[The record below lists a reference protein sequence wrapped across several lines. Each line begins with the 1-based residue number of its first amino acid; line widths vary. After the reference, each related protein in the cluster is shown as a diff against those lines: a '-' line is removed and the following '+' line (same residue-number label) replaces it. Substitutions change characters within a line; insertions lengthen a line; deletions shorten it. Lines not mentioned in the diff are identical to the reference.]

1 MAEAMI
7 RMRADPPTLL
17 KTAPFAAGPG
27 ASDGGVEMV
36 EGEMLG
42 VAADGSGD
50 SEGEEVGGAGG
61 EFPVAGEAAGDT
73 DDGDGDNALL
83 GGVATG
89 VWVGDKAGDEAGD

>member
-36 EGEMLG
+36 EGGMFG
-42 VAADGSGD
+42 VAAAIGG

-61 EFPVAGEAAGDT
+61 EDAGGHSDRKS
-73 DDGDGDNALL
+73 
-83 GGVATG
+83 V
-89 VWVGDKAGDEAGD
+89 V

>member
-1 MAEAMI
+1 MSIAAAKM
-7 RMRADPPTLL
+7 RSRADPETLL

-36 EGEMLG
+36 EGGMFG
-42 VAADGSGD
+42 VAAAIGG

-61 EFPVAGEAAGDT
+61 EDDGGTAAGT
-73 DDGDGDNALL
+73 GDGDNALL

-89 VWVGDKAGDEAGD
+89 VLVGDKAGEEAGD